1 MVWLRYMTISR
12 EGFGT
17 PVAGMERISWVAV
30 HDKQNGVIRMTTW
43 SGVTKR
49 IVVIGLPP
57 GFVGDCPCSFALPT
71 GAEVHEWPMHAED
84 GVVFTV
90 LADRPEYR
98 TARAALDPQPAPTAR
113 VESDLHS
120 EFEAAILGALRDPNT
135 GHDPLFQERGID
147 RLLGLIGAELP
158 AVIDDAV
165 ARGVIVKAHR

>member
-1 MVWLRYMTISR
+1 MTISR

-90 LADRPEYR
+90 LADRTDHVSLEPDGR
-98 TARAALDPQPAPTAR
+98 LVFVRSAGWIRMSPNPSGAGGGTGGGASIDGAVTIAG
-113 VESDLHS
+113 DLYS
-120 EFEAAILGALRDPNT
+120 ADGGGRGEAT
-135 GHDPLFQERGID
+135 
-147 RLLGLIGAELP
+147 
-158 AVIDDAV
+158 
-165 ARGVIVKAHR
+165 